1 MFQGVKLS
9 FNKHTMKNN
18 ISIKQYLLVGGSWTL
33 VGRLLIAFISL
44 LLSALLAKLLSPGDM
59 GIYFL
64 AFNLATFLA
73 IFARMGL
80 ENTLLR
86 FVSEAIGRK
95 QQDYIPRL
103 IQRSLLLVL
112 LAAVVIATGFYAG
125 MGTWLSEHVF
135 HSNTLG
141 MVIGYIAILLIL
153 LAIQSLLVEIF
164 RAYQDIPMTVFFNGL
179 ITASLGFIFVA
190 LYWLISGHASLEQL
204 FPWILVATTVNIIL
218 AIWVLSRKFH
228 IFKLSG
234 ESSISYRELV
244 NHSWPLLFFSLT
256 LFVMAQ
262 SDLWI
267 LAAFRS
273 DEEVAIY
280 GAAVRLVSL
289 IGLFFTII
297 DAIVPPL
304 IARLQV
310 QGQKQRL
317 ERILRTTATLVT
329 LPVIAIL
336 ILFMLFGDMLLGF
349 IFGDYYRSGATVL
362 IILSLGQ
369 VVNVYTGSCSYT
381 LVMMGQQRILFL
393 VSIISA
399 AISVCCGLIWVQSYG
414 AIGVA
419 VATTLGM
426 SVQHILALCLVR
438 YRCGIWTHASIKF
451 IPDYKSVKEIFL

>member
-1 MFQGVKLS
+1 
-9 FNKHTMKNN
+9 
-18 ISIKQYLLVGGSWTL
+18 
-33 VGRLLIAFISL
+33 
-44 LLSALLAKLLSPGDM
+44 
-59 GIYFL
+59 
-64 AFNLATFLA
+64 
-73 IFARMGL
+73 
-80 ENTLLR
+80 
-86 FVSEAIGRK
+86 
-95 QQDYIPRL
+95 
-103 IQRSLLLVL
+103 
-112 LAAVVIATGFYAG
+112 
-125 MGTWLSEHVF
+125 
-135 HSNTLG
+135 
-141 MVIGYIAILLIL
+141 
-153 LAIQSLLVEIF
+153 
-164 RAYQDIPMTVFFNGL
+164 
-179 ITASLGFIFVA
+179 
-190 LYWLISGHASLEQL
+190 
-204 FPWILVATTVNIIL
+204 
-218 AIWVLSRKFH
+218 
-228 IFKLSG
+228 
-234 ESSISYRELV
+234 
-244 NHSWPLLFFSLT
+244 
-256 LFVMAQ
+256 MAQ

-336 ILFMLFGDMLLGF
+336 LLFMLFGDMLLGF

-399 AISVCCGLIWVQSYG
+399 AISVCCGLIWVQSSG

-438 YRCGIWTHASIKF
+438 YRCGIWTHASSKF